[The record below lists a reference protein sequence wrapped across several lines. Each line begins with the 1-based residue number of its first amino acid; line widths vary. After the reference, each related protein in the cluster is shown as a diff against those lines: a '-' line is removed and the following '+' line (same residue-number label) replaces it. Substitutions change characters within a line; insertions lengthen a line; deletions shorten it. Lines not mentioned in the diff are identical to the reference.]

1 MTPFISIEDVR
12 TNTRTGSVSAIIRV
26 TPFGLRVD
34 EKLAAAI
41 LALHPTLAQ
50 HACKQQGFGRF
61 GDKLSGT
68 TLPHLV
74 EHLAIDLLVNATHH
88 PHAGTTTWLDREQGL
103 MRVRVS
109 RGSVGGDADLSPA
122 ANAGAP
128 GVVGAAA
135 LAATGTAPHPA
146 SPPTHDTE
154 MIRTALRRAVTLL
167 NSLHAQ

>member
-1 MTPFISIEDVR
+1 MTPSISIEDVR
-12 TNTRTGSVSAIIRV
+12 TNAHTGSVSAIIRV
-26 TPFGLRVD
+26 TPPSLRVD

-74 EHLAIDLLVNATHH
+74 EHLAIDLLVDATHH

-109 RGSVGGDADLSPA
+109 RGSVGGDAELSPA
-122 ANAGAP
+122 ATTNAHTAD
-128 GVVGAAA
+128 
-135 LAATGTAPHPA
+135 TAPHPA
-146 SPPTHDTE
+146 SPPSHDTE
-154 MIRTALRRAVTLL
+154 TLRTALRRAVTLL
-167 NSLHAQ
+167 NSLLAR